1 MRKLMNRIHQ
11 QSFRNILKLI
21 IPLFLAAFLLLY
33 SLPASSK
40 VYLEINQPHIRK
52 IPLAIAPLKTLDGRD
67 QKGKKLADTCREV
80 MIHDLDFSTFFNV
93 LADTSTYLENEAKS
107 GISLGTFDFKD
118 WSLIGAELLIKGGYY
133 QTGDQ
138 LVLEMRLFDVF
149 SRKMIIGK
157 RYRGRLQ
164 DYRLMAH
171 KFDNEVV
178 KAITG
183 LPGEFSSKIAFVG
196 KKRNRK
202 GVSQE
207 IYIMDYDGAGLK
219 QVTHNGAIN
228 LSPSW
233 SPDVTKLA
241 YTSYKRNNPDLYVI
255 DFNRGKER
263 LVARKKGINAAA
275 EWSSNS
281 SRIVLMQRF
290 EDNSEIS
297 IISANTGRLLKRLTK
312 NWANE
317 ASPCWSPSGRKIAF
331 VSDRAGSPQ
340 IYTINLANN
349 DLQRI
354 TRSGNYNAHPNWSE
368 INNKIVFTSIIDG
381 SFQICSINPDGSGL
395 QQLTFLKGDNE
406 DPSWSPNGQHIVFTS
421 SATGI
426 KQLMVM
432 NLHGRDITPLT
443 RENLEEKSPSWSGNQ

>member
-1 MRKLMNRIHQ
+1 MHPTTKNTKDTKKNNF
-11 QSFRNILKLI
+11 SGILIL
-21 IPLFLAAFLLLY
+21 LVFALLY
-33 SLPASSK
+33 PPQSAGSK

-52 IPLAIAPLKTLDGRD
+52 IPLAIAPLRSLDGRK
-67 QKGKKLADTCREV
+67 QGGKPAAICREV
-80 MIHDLDFSTFFNV
+80 MIQDLDFSTFFNV
-93 LADTSTYLENEAKS
+93 LGDANIYLENSRKS
-107 GISLGTFDFKD
+107 GISLGTFDFRD

-138 LVLEMRLFDVF
+138 FILELRLFDIF
-149 SRKMIIGK
+149 SRKMIVGK

-164 DYRLMAH
+164 DQRLMAH

-196 KKRNRK
+196 KKHNHHR
-202 GVSQE
+202 VSQE

-219 QVTHNGAIN
+219 QVTHNHAIN

-233 SPDVTKLA
+233 DPSVTKLA
-241 YTSYKRNNPDLYVI
+241 FTSYKKGNPDLYVI
-255 DFNRGKER
+255 DFNRGRER
-263 LVARKKGINAAA
+263 LISRKKGINAAA
-275 EWSSNS
+275 EWSNNA

-317 ASPCWSPSGRKIAF
+317 ASPCWSPSGKEIAF
-331 VSDRAGSPQ
+331 VSDRAGTPQ
-340 IYTINLANN
+340 IYTINTDGNN
-349 DLQRI
+349 LRRI

-368 INNKIVFTSIIDG
+368 FNNKIVFTSIIDG
-381 SFQICSINPDGSGL
+381 SFQICIINPDGGGL
-395 QQLTFLKGDNE
+395 QQLTYLKGNNE
-406 DPSWSPNGQHIVFTS
+406 DPTWSPNGQHIVFTS
-421 SATGI
+421 SATDI
-426 KQLMVM
+426 RQLLVM
-432 NLHGRDITPLT
+432 DLHGRDIKPIIRGKLDK
-443 RENLEEKSPSWSGNQ
+443 KSPTWSGNQ

>member
-1 MRKLMNRIHQ
+1 MGKCMKCSHKQQYSKLQKFLSMLILLVFALLCAP
-11 QSFRNILKLI
+11 QS
-21 IPLFLAAFLLLY
+21 
-33 SLPASSK
+33 ASSK
-40 VYLEINQPHIRK
+40 VYLEINKPHIRK
-52 IPLAIAPLKTLDGRD
+52 IPLAIAPLRSLDGRE
-67 QKGKKLADTCREV
+67 QGGKLADSWREV
-80 MIHDLDFSTFFNV
+80 MIQDLDFSTFFNV
-93 LADTSTYLENEAKS
+93 LGDPSTYLENSRKS

-138 LVLEMRLFDVF
+138 FILELRLFDIF

-157 RYRGRLQ
+157 RYRGCLQ
-164 DYRLMAH
+164 DQRLMAH

-196 KKRNRK
+196 KKQDRH

-219 QVTHNGAIN
+219 QVTHNKAIN

-233 SPDVTKLA
+233 APNMTKLA
-241 YTSYKRNNPDLYVI
+241 FTSYKNGNPDLYVI
-255 DFNRGKER
+255 DFNRGRER
-263 LVARKKGINAAA
+263 LISRKKGINAAA
-275 EWSSNS
+275 EWSNDA

-317 ASPCWSPSGRKIAF
+317 ASPCWSPSGKEIAF

-340 IYTINLANN
+340 IYTMELGSNNLRR
-349 DLQRI
+349 L

-368 INNKIVFTSIIDG
+368 FNNKIVFTSIIDG
-381 SFQICSINPDGSGL
+381 SFQICVINPDGSGL
-395 QQLTFLKGDNE
+395 QQLTYLKGDNE
-406 DPSWSPNGQHIVFTS
+406 DPTWSPNGQHIVFTS
-421 SATGI
+421 YSNDI
-426 KQLMVM
+426 RQLMVM
-432 NLHGRDITPLT
+432 NLHGRDIKPIT
-443 RENLEEKSPSWSGNQ
+443 RGKLDKKSPTWSGNQ

>member
-1 MRKLMNRIHQ
+1 MKCSHKQ
-11 QSFRNILKLI
+11 QYVRLQKSLSMLIL
-21 IPLFLAAFLLLY
+21 LFFALLC
-33 SLPASSK
+33 SPQSAGSK

-52 IPLAIAPLKTLDGRD
+52 IPLAIAPLKSLDGRE
-67 QKGKKLADTCREV
+67 QAGKLATTCREV
-80 MIHDLDFSTFFNV
+80 MIQDLDFSTFFNV
-93 LADTSTYLENEAKS
+93 LGDSNTYLENSRKS
-107 GISLGTFDFKD
+107 GISLGTFDFGN

-138 LVLEMRLFDVF
+138 FILELRLFDVF

-164 DYRLMAH
+164 DQRLMAH

-196 KKRNRK
+196 KKHGRH

-207 IYIMDYDGAGLK
+207 IYIMDYDGTGLK
-219 QVTHNGAIN
+219 QVTHNRAIN

-233 SPDVTKLA
+233 DPKVTKLA
-241 YTSYKRNNPDLYVI
+241 FTSYKKGNPDLYII

-263 LVARKKGINAAA
+263 LISRKKGINAAA
-275 EWSSNS
+275 EWSNDA

-290 EDNSEIS
+290 KDNSEIS
-297 IISANTGRLLKRLTK
+297 IISANTGRLIKRMTK

-317 ASPCWSPSGRKIAF
+317 ASPCWSPSGKEIAF

-340 IYTINLANN
+340 IYTMNIKSNNL
-349 DLQRI
+349 RRV
-354 TRSGNYNAHPNWSE
+354 TRSGNYNAHPNWSKF
-368 INNKIVFTSIIDG
+368 NNKIVFTSIIDG
-381 SFQICSINPDGSGL
+381 SFQICAINPDGSDL
-395 QQLTFLKGDNE
+395 QQLSYLQGDNE

-421 SATGI
+421 SSTGI
-426 KQLMVM
+426 RQLMVM
-432 NLHGRDITPLT
+432 NLHGRDIKPIT
-443 RENLEEKSPSWSGNQ
+443 RGKLDKKSPTWSENQ